1 MEFGMVIMMI
11 QLFFGVVIGLYF
23 WNLLRGQKTN
33 RGAVERESRKE
44 LEKLRKLRSISLTK
58 PLSEKTR
65 PATINDIVGQKDGL
79 RALKAALCSANP
91 QHVIIYGPPGVG
103 KTAAARVVLE
113 EAKKN
118 PSSPFK
124 ADAKFTELDATTARF
139 DERGIA
145 DPLIGSVH
153 DPIYQGAG
161 AMGVAGIPQP
171 KPGAITKAHGGM
183 LFIDE
188 IGELHSIQMNK
199 LLKVLE
205 DRKVFLESAY
215 YNSEDT
221 HTPAYI
227 HDIFQNGLPADF
239 RLVGATTRSPHE
251 LPPALRSRCMEVYF
265 RPLLPEEIG
274 RIAEDA
280 VQKIGF
286 SPCPEA
292 VDVVKRYATNGRE
305 AVNIIQLAAGLA
317 LTEKRE
323 TLQASDVEWVAGSSQ
338 IQPRP
343 DRKVPLQPQIGFV
356 NGLAV
361 YGPNMGTILEIEVSA
376 VPALRDQGR
385 INITGV
391 VDEEE
396 IGGGSRTLRR
406 KSMAKGSVE
415 NVLTVLKA
423 MGIRPNDYD
432 LHVNFPGGTPIDGP
446 SAGIAMATAI
456 TSAIQGRPIDHETAM
471 TGEISIHGR
480 VKPIGGVLAKVE
492 AAFQA
497 GAKTVIIPAENW
509 QSIFENLD
517 GLRVIPVDTVEDV
530 FREVFDWVPNEEQT
544 KQVNLAEES
553 ATPAPEIFPPA
564 SASYLRADLP
574 RPGQVTDSGSC

>member
-1 MEFGMVIMMI
+1 MGTELTVIVMLI
-11 QLFFGVVIGLYF
+11 NLFFGVVIGLYF
-23 WNLLRGQKTN
+23 WNMLRGQRNNKS
-33 RGAVERESRKE
+33 AVERESRKE
-44 LEKLRKLRSISLTK
+44 LDKLRKLRSISLTK
-58 PLSEKTR
+58 PLAEKTR
-65 PATINDIVGQKDGL
+65 PAKMEDIVGQKDGL
-79 RALKAALCSANP
+79 RAMKAALCSANP
-91 QHVIIYGPPGVG
+91 QHVIVYGPPGVG
-103 KTAAARVVLE
+103 KTAAARVILE

-118 PSSPFK
+118 PASPFK
-124 ADAKFTELDATTARF
+124 ADAKFTEIDATTARF

-171 KPGAITKAHGGM
+171 KPGAVTKAHGGI
-183 LFIDE
+183 LFVDE
-188 IGELHSIQMNK
+188 IGELHTIQMNK

-205 DRKVFLESAY
+205 DRKVILESAY

-251 LPPALRSRCMEVYF
+251 IPPALRSRCMEIFF
-265 RPLLPEEIG
+265 RALLPEEIG
-274 RIAEDA
+274 QIAEDA
-280 VQKIGF
+280 ISKIGF
-286 SPCPEA
+286 AANPEA
-292 VDVVKRYATNGRE
+292 VEVVKRYATNGRE
-305 AVNIIQLAAGLA
+305 AVNIVQLAAGLA
-317 LTEKRE
+317 LTENRDE
-323 TLQASDVEWVAGSSQ
+323 LRAADLEWVASSSQ

-343 DRKVPLQPQIGFV
+343 DRKVPSVPQVGFV

-361 YGPNMGTILEIEVSA
+361 YGPNMGALLEIEVSA
-376 VPALRDQGR
+376 VPVMKGKGTY
-385 INITGV
+385 NITGV

-415 NVLTVLKA
+415 NVITVLRS
-423 MGIRPNDYD
+423 MGLEPSNYD
-432 LHVNFPGGTPIDGP
+432 LHINFPGGTPIDGP

-456 TSAIQGRPIDHETAM
+456 ASAIKGIPVDHELAM
-471 TGEISIHGR
+471 TGEISIHGK

-497 GAKTVIIPAENW
+497 GAKTVIIPADNW
-509 QSIFENLD
+509 QTIFEGLD
-517 GLRVIPVDTVEDV
+517 GLKVIPVESVD
-530 FREVFDWVPNEEQT
+530 EVFEHVFGKELMTDNEE
-544 KQVNLAEES
+544 KA
-553 ATPAPEIFPPA
+553 APAPELFPQSSP
-564 SASYLRADLP
+564 SILHADLN
-574 RPGQVTDSGSC
+574 RGGTMNSTESM

>member
-1 MEFGMVIMMI
+1 MELTAIIMLV

-23 WNLLRGQKTN
+23 WNLLKSQKTN
-33 RGAVERESRKE
+33 RSAVDRESRKE
-44 LEKLRKLRSISLTK
+44 LDKLRKLRSISLTK
-58 PLSEKTR
+58 PLAERTR
-65 PATINDIVGQKDGL
+65 PETLQDIVGQKDGL

-103 KTAAARVVLE
+103 KTAAARVVME

-124 ADAKFTELDATTARF
+124 SDAKFTELDATTARF

-171 KPGAITKAHGGM
+171 KPGAVTKAHGGI

-188 IGELHSIQMNK
+188 IGELHPTQMNK

-215 YNSEDT
+215 YNSEDS

-227 HDIFQNGLPADF
+227 HDVFQNGLPADF

-251 LPPALRSRCMEVYF
+251 LPPALRSRCMEIYF
-265 RPLLPEEIG
+265 RSLLPEEIG
-274 RIAEDA
+274 RIAADA
-280 VQKIGF
+280 VQKLGF
-286 SPCPEA
+286 KECPEA
-292 VDVVKRYATNGRE
+292 VEVVKRYATNGRE
-305 AVNIIQLAAGLA
+305 AVNMIQLAAGLA
-317 LTEKRE
+317 LTEQRE
-323 TLQASDVEWVAGSSQ
+323 TLEASDVEWVAGSSQ

-343 DRKVPLQPQIGFV
+343 DRKVPLQPQVGFV

-361 YGPNMGTILEIEVSA
+361 YGPNMGTLLEIEVTA
-376 VPALRDQGR
+376 VPAAKGQGTY
-385 INITGV
+385 NITGV

-406 KSMAKGSVE
+406 KSMAKGSIE
-415 NVLTVLKA
+415 NVLTVLRSQ
-423 MGIRPNDYD
+423 GLRPADYD
-432 LHVNFPGGTPIDGP
+432 LHINFPGGTPIDGP

-456 TSAIQGRPIDHETAM
+456 TSAIRGIPVDHETAM
-471 TGEISIHGR
+471 TGEVSIHGR

-492 AAFQA
+492 AAVQA
-497 GAKTVIIPAENW
+497 GAKTVLIPADNW
-509 QSIFENLD
+509 QSIFGSLEQVK
-517 GLRVIPVDTVEDV
+517 VIPVETVSDV
-530 FREVFDWVPNEEQT
+530 FRQVFGEGMQMETEVNSNTEAF
-544 KQVNLAEES
+544 S
-553 ATPAPEIFPPA
+553 PAPA
-564 SASYLRADLP
+564 SFLQADAS
-574 RPGQVTDSGSC
+574 GSGSTVTDTGSC

>member
-1 MEFGMVIMMI
+1 MSLSVVLMLI
-11 QLFFGVVIGLYF
+11 QVFFAVVIGLYF
-23 WNLLRGQKTN
+23 WNLLRNQKTN
-33 RGAVERESRKE
+33 RSAVDRESRKE
-44 LEKLRKLRSISLTK
+44 MDKLRKLRSVSLTK

-65 PATINDIVGQKDGL
+65 PQAMQDIVGQRDGL

-118 PSSPFK
+118 PSSPFLPE
-124 ADAKFTELDATTARF
+124 AKFTEIDATTARF

-171 KPGAITKAHGGM
+171 KPGAVTKAHGGI

-188 IGELHSIQMNK
+188 IGELHPIQMNK

-215 YNSEDT
+215 YNSEDSNI
-221 HTPAYI
+221 PVYI

-239 RLVGATTRSPHE
+239 RLVGATTRSPQE
-251 LPPALRSRCMEVYF
+251 IPPAIRSRCMEVFF
-265 RPLLPEEIG
+265 RPLLAEEIG
-274 RIAEDA
+274 LVAENA
-280 VQKIGF
+280 VKKIGF
-286 SPCPEA
+286 APCPEA
-292 VDVVKRYATNGRE
+292 IDVVKRYATNGRE
-305 AVNIIQLAAGLA
+305 AVNVIQLAAGVA
-317 LTEKRE
+317 LSEKRDSI
-323 TLQASDVEWVAGSSQ
+323 AAGDIEWVVNSSQ
-338 IQPRP
+338 IPPRP
-343 DRKVPLQPQIGFV
+343 DRKVPDVPQIGFV

-361 YGPNMGTILEIEVSA
+361 YGPNMGTLLEIEVSA
-376 VPALRDQGR
+376 IPAASGKGLFT
-385 INITGV
+385 ITGV

-396 IGGGSRTLRR
+396 LGGGSRTLRR

-415 NVLTVLKA
+415 NVITVLRRI
-423 MGIRPNDYD
+423 GLNPQDFD
-432 LHVNFPGGTPIDGP
+432 LHINFPGGTPIDGP

-456 TSAIQGRPIDHETAM
+456 TSAIKGIPIDNKLAM
-471 TGEISIHGR
+471 TGEVGIHGN
-480 VKPIGGVLAKVE
+480 VKPVGGVLAKVE

-497 GAKTVIIPAENW
+497 GAKTVIIPRENW
-509 QSIFENLD
+509 QAIFADLE
-517 GLRVIPVDTVEDV
+517 GLKVIPVEKVE
-530 FREVFDWVPNEEQT
+530 EVFKFVFPNTEVSPVRVE
-544 KQVNLAEES
+544 
-553 ATPAPEIFPPA
+553 APLGTDLFIA
-564 SASYLRADLP
+564 SAVPYLQADS
-574 RPGQVTDSGSC
+574 VE